1 MSTHIIEQ
9 GSQATANFY
18 NDIDIG
24 FCIIEV
30 AFDAPN
36 RQADYRFLEVNSAFE
51 EHTGLIDV
59 TGRWMRNLAPD
70 HEQFWFDRYGNI
82 ARTGRPARFEYSA
95 QALGGRHFEVY
106 AYRTGDPEQQ
116 RVAVLFADISARKR
130 EERLRTALFDLTDQ
144 LAEQEDVAS
153 LTDVAC
159 GVLGRTL
166 GVQLVGY
173 GLVNPV
179 AETITVDHDWTTDAE
194 TRNRG

>member
-95 QALGGRHFEVY
+95 QALGVVTSRSTH
-106 AYRTGDPEQQ
+106 
-116 RVAVLFADISARKR
+116 
-130 EERLRTALFDLTDQ
+130 
-144 LAEQEDVAS
+144 
-153 LTDVAC
+153 
-159 GVLGRTL
+159 
-166 GVQLVGY
+166 
-173 GLVNPV
+173 
-179 AETITVDHDWTTDAE
+179 TVPE
-194 TRNRG
+194 TRAAAGGGPVRGYQRANVRRGSAKPFST